1 MDEEHSRS
9 WLGYGNREQCT
20 AALTKMRQCSWCD
33 GKDAKPCHGL
43 CVNVIRGCLAR
54 ETAHLDAPWTGY
66 YEAVDRLVSAIN
78 NGQSSVCL
86 EDLLRSLH
94 SRISEAIMYAM
105 SHASDIQNNVSS
117 ILRII
122 HSSDTFVEP
131 REIVTGTYLIYT
143 FESLL
148 WPRLI

>member
-1 MDEEHSRS
+1 
-9 WLGYGNREQCT
+9 
-20 AALTKMRQCSWCD
+20 
-33 GKDAKPCHGL
+33 
-43 CVNVIRGCLAR
+43 
-54 ETAHLDAPWTGY
+54 
-66 YEAVDRLVSAIN
+66 
-78 NGQSSVCL
+78 
-86 EDLLRSLH
+86 
-94 SRISEAIMYAM
+94 MYAM